1 MGVSGTSP
9 ESIAYQEG
17 LRAVTSQEASLD
29 ELRSRSALLFT
40 GMALA
45 TSFLGQ
51 NAISDG
57 WGFWEV
63 TAVIDLG
70 VISLLI
76 TVILRPR
83 DWRFRLDAERLVVD
97 FVDQPNRTS
106 TDEMLRDLALRHAAN
121 RVWNQDRLDHLMNLF
136 NLALGLS
143 FFLLV
148 FLLAGLAGT
157 ILS

>member
-1 MGVSGTSP
+1 M
-9 ESIAYQEG
+9 
-17 LRAVTSQEASLD
+17 
-29 ELRSRSALLFT
+29 
-40 GMALA
+40 
-45 TSFLGQ
+45 
-51 NAISDG
+51 
-57 WGFWEV
+57 

-70 VISLLI
+70 VVSLLI

-148 FLLAGLAGT
+148 FLSAGLAGT

>member
-97 FVDQPNRTS
+97 FVVNPTEPRLTRCS
-106 TDEMLRDLALRHAAN
+106 VIWHSGMRRIESGIRIDL
-121 RVWNQDRLDHLMNLF
+121 
-136 NLALGLS
+136 
-143 FFLLV
+143 
-148 FLLAGLAGT
+148 T
-157 ILS
+157 IL